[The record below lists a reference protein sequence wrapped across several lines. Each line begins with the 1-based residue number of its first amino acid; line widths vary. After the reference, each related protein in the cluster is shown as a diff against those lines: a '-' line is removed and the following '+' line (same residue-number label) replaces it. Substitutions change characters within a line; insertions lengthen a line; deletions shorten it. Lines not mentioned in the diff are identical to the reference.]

1 MNIIPILTHHKTGT
15 TFWRELVSDIFES
28 QNIIKINRKN
38 IYKFDELVIQSNDS
52 DAYRILLDSHSLI
65 DREFYETNKLK
76 GIHSFRNP
84 KNILIS
90 ATRYHQKSKE
100 KWLHRPQERFDGKTY
115 QQKINSFN
123 NLENK
128 IIFEMNNSSKKII
141 KSVMKVFKYD
151 NFYNVDLDKV
161 STDSSMEDLKSIY
174 NFLDIKTKLN
184 LSQDDW
190 LEVCAKHCL
199 WNIKNIPSHVTSSSP
214 GNKENIDEYF
224 TNNIK
229 DEFLSIFGEDS
240 YHNTFG

>member
-1 MNIIPILTHHKTGT
+1 
-15 TFWRELVSDIFES
+15 
-28 QNIIKINRKN
+28 
-38 IYKFDELVIQSNDS
+38 
-52 DAYRILLDSHSLI
+52 
-65 DREFYETNKLK
+65 
-76 GIHSFRNP
+76 
-84 KNILIS
+84 
-90 ATRYHQKSKE
+90 
-100 KWLHRPQERFDGKTY
+100 
-115 QQKINSFN
+115 
-123 NLENK
+123 
-128 IIFEMNNSSKKII
+128 
-141 KSVMKVFKYD
+141 MKVFKYD

-174 NFLDIKTKLN
+174 SFLDIKTKLN

-224 TNNIK
+224 TSNIK